1 MRIGLLFD
9 FPQPDGG
16 DAVATA
22 VELGLG
28 DARAGV
34 ELVRE
39 LAHGLPGGSAA
50 EVAAAF
56 GRLVDAGCAAII
68 GPSISDNCAIA
79 RDLAD
84 AARIPCINYSGGA
97 FTRSEWMFHYQV
109 GSLEEEPVV
118 MAEHLR
124 ARGLTSAAVLYDR
137 SHVGEGY
144 VAHLPR
150 SLEVTSRCGVDPL
163 AEDAVAEVTAARAS
177 SPDALVY
184 LGLGV
189 VARTVAL
196 AVHELGWDV
205 PVVCN
210 SALMFGYGRKDW
222 RAGWDGW
229 TYVDTVA
236 DDNRVRAALRA
247 TSKATAAGPIGVAAY
262 DMGRLLAEA
271 LAWAPSTTAA
281 GLRDGLEHVKRL
293 PAASG
298 HDGTLMGFGA
308 WDRGALKG
316 EYLVLRSWRD
326 GRTVQLER

>member
-9 FPQPDGG
+9 FPQADGG
-16 DAVATA
+16 DAFETA
-22 VELGLG
+22 VRLGLG
-28 DARAGV
+28 DVEV

-39 LAHGLPGGSAA
+39 LAHGLPGGSA
-50 EVAAAF
+50 EDVEKAF
-56 GRLVDAGCAAII
+56 GRLVDGGCSAIV

-84 AARIPCINYSGGA
+84 AARVPSINYSGGA

-124 ARGLTSAAVLYDR
+124 ARGLTSVAVLYDR

-144 VAHLPR
+144 VAHLPL
-150 SLEVTSRCGVDPL
+150 SLDVTSRAAIDPL
-163 AEDAVAEVTAARAS
+163 ADDALAEVDVARRT

-196 AVHELGWDV
+196 AVAELAWDV

-210 SALMFGYGRKDW
+210 SALMFGYGRRDW
-222 RAGWDGW
+222 RAGWEGW

-236 DDNRVRAALRA
+236 DDNPVRAELRER
-247 TSKATAAGPIGVAAY
+247 SKATAAGPIGVAGY
-262 DMGRLLAEA
+262 DIGRLLREA
-271 LAWAPSTTAA
+271 LAWAPSSTPA

-298 HDGTLMGFGA
+298 HAGTLMGFGA
-308 WDRGALKG
+308 WDHGALKG

-326 GRTVQLER
+326 GRTVQLAR